1 MRVLIKQSDS
11 LTTPDLRSN
20 ILAMQTKSSNK
31 LNIAIIGTGNIGT
44 DLMIKVMRSEH
55 MTCTLFAGRNF
66 NSAGMKRA
74 NALGVPISDRGIEA
88 IVNDPDICDVIFDC
102 TSAQAHAEH
111 WAILEKLGKTVID
124 MTPAKLGE
132 LCVPAIN
139 AAECLATGARNINM
153 ITCGGQSSI
162 PIGYALSQV
171 HKDIDYI
178 EVASSIASR
187 SAGPA
192 TRHNLDEYI
201 ETTQEAL
208 RTFSGAKR
216 TKAILILNPA
226 HPPIDMQTTIYA
238 KISNPDLHAIRASV
252 SAMVE
257 KLKLYVPG
265 YQLVVPPTVDGGK
278 VITTI
283 KVLGAGDYLP
293 QYAGNLDIINCAAIA
308 MAELIAKSGTFRKA

>member
-1 MRVLIKQSDS
+1 M
-11 LTTPDLRSN
+11 
-20 ILAMQTKSSNK
+20 KSFEK
-31 LNIAIIGTGNIGT
+31 LKIAIIGSGNIGT
-44 DLMIKVMRSEH
+44 DLLIKVMRSEH

-74 NALGVPISDRGIEA
+74 NALGVTISDRGIEA
-88 IVNDPDICDVIFDC
+88 IVNDPDICDVVFDC
-102 TSAQAHAEH
+102 TSAYAHTEH
-111 WAILEKLGKTVID
+111 WAILKKLGKTVLD

-139 AAECLATGARNINM
+139 STECLATGARNINM
-153 ITCGGQSSI
+153 ITCGGQASI
-162 PIGYALSQV
+162 PIAYAISRV
-171 HKDIDYI
+171 HSDIEYI

-192 TRHNLDEYI
+192 TRYNLDEYI
-201 ETTQEAL
+201 ETTEDAL
-208 RTFSGAKR
+208 QSFSGARR

-238 KISNPDLHAIRASV
+238 KIENPDLPGIHASV
-252 SAMVE
+252 AAMVE
-257 KLKLYVPG
+257 KLKQYVPG
-265 YQLVVPPTVDGGK
+265 YQLVVPPTIDSGRV
-278 VITTI
+278 TTTV

-308 MAELIAKSGTFRKA
+308 MAELIAKSSPSRESLT

>member
-1 MRVLIKQSDS
+1 
-11 LTTPDLRSN
+11 
-20 ILAMQTKSSNK
+20 
-31 LNIAIIGTGNIGT
+31 
-44 DLMIKVMRSEH
+44 MIKVMRSEH

-74 NALGVPISDRGIEA
+74 NALGVTISDRGIEA
-88 IVNDPDICDVIFDC
+88 IINDPAICDVVFDC
-102 TSAQAHAEH
+102 TSAQAHTEH
-111 WAILEKLGKTVID
+111 WAILNKLGKTVID

-139 AAECLATGARNINM
+139 AMECLDTGARNINM
-153 ITCGGQSSI
+153 ITCGGQASI
-162 PIGYALSQV
+162 PIANALSLV
-171 HKDIDYI
+171 HSDIEYI

-208 RTFSGAKR
+208 QKFSGARR

-226 HPPIDMQTTIYA
+226 NPPIDMQTTIYA
-238 KISNPDLHAIRASV
+238 KIADPNLPAIQASV
-252 SAMVE
+252 AAMVE
-257 KLKLYVPG
+257 KLKQYVPG
-265 YQLVVPPTVDGGK
+265 YQLLVPPTIEGGK
-278 VITTI
+278 IITTI

-308 MAELIAKSGTFRKA
+308 MAERIAKSGSARES

>member
-1 MRVLIKQSDS
+1 MKTSD
-11 LTTPDLRSN
+11 
-20 ILAMQTKSSNK
+20 K
-31 LNIAIIGTGNIGT
+31 LKIAIIGSGNIGT
-44 DLMIKVMRSEH
+44 DLLVKAMRSQH
-55 MTCTLFAGRNF
+55 LSCTLFAGRNF

-88 IVNDPDICDVIFDC
+88 IVNNPAICDLVFDA
-102 TSAQAHAEH
+102 TSAHAHIEH
-111 WAILEKLGKTVID
+111 WAALDKLGKTVID

-132 LCVPAIN
+132 FCIPAIN
-139 AAECLATGARNINM
+139 ARACLDTGTRNINM

-162 PIGYALSQV
+162 PIAHAISQV
-171 HKDIDYI
+171 HADIDYI

-192 TRHNLDEYI
+192 TRANLDEYI
-201 ETTQEAL
+201 ETTEDGLQ
-208 RTFSGAKR
+208 RFSGARR

-226 HPPIDMQTTIYA
+226 NPPIDMQTTIYA
-238 KISNPDLHAIRASV
+238 KIATPDLPAIREAV
-252 SAMVE
+252 DAMVAQ
-257 KLKLYVPG
+257 LKLYVPG
-265 YQLVVPPTVDGGK
+265 YQLVVPPYVDGGK

-308 MAELIAKSGTFRKA
+308 MAEMIATTVHTKERQHG

>member
-1 MRVLIKQSDS
+1 M
-11 LTTPDLRSN
+11 T
-20 ILAMQTKSSNK
+20 SSKK
-31 LNIAIIGTGNIGT
+31 LKIAIIGTGNIGT
-44 DLMIKVMRSEH
+44 DLMVKVMRSKYL
-55 MTCTLFAGRNF
+55 TCTLFAGRNF

-74 NALGVPISDRGIEA
+74 NALGVTISDRGIEA
-88 IVNDPDICDVIFDC
+88 IVNDC
-102 TSAQAHAEH
+102 TSAHAHTEH
-111 WAILEKLGKTVID
+111 WAILDRLGKTVID

-139 AAECLATGARNINM
+139 ASECLATGARNINM

-162 PIGYALSQV
+162 PIAYAIAQV
-171 HKDIDYI
+171 QPDIDYV

-208 RTFSGAKR
+208 QRFSGAKHA
-216 TKAILILNPA
+216 KAILILNPA
-226 HPPIDMQTTIYA
+226 NPPIDMQTTIYA
-238 KISNPDLHAIRASV
+238 KIANPDMPAIQASV
-252 SAMVE
+252 AAMVE
-257 KLKLYVPG
+257 KLKQYVPG
-265 YQLVVPPTVDGGK
+265 YQLIVAPTLEGGK

-308 MAELIAKSGTFRKA
+308 MAERIAQSGAHQESSK

>member
-1 MRVLIKQSDS
+1 M
-11 LTTPDLRSN
+11 
-20 ILAMQTKSSNK
+20 K
-31 LNIAIIGTGNIGT
+31 LKIAIIGTGNIGT
-44 DLMIKVMRSEH
+44 DLMVKVMRSPYL
-55 MTCTLFAGRNF
+55 TCTLFAGRNF

-74 NALGVPISDRGIEA
+74 NALGVTISDRGIEA
-88 IVNDPDICDVIFDC
+88 IANDPDICDVVFDC
-102 TSAQAHAEH
+102 TSAHAHTEH
-111 WAILEKLGKTVID
+111 WAILDRLGKTVID

-139 AAECLATGARNINM
+139 ASECLATGARNINM

-162 PIGYALSQV
+162 PIAYAIAQAQP
-171 HKDIDYI
+171 DIEYV

-208 RTFSGAKR
+208 QTFSGAKR
-216 TKAILILNPA
+216 AKAILILNPA
-226 HPPIDMQTTIYA
+226 NPPIDMQTTIYA
-238 KISNPDLHAIRASV
+238 KITNPDMPAIQASV
-252 SAMVE
+252 AAMVE
-257 KLKLYVPG
+257 KLKQYVPG
-265 YQLVVPPTVDGGK
+265 YQLIVAPTLEGGK
-278 VITTI
+278 VVTTI

-308 MAELIAKSGTFRKA
+308 MAERIAQQSGVHQESQT